1 MPATPEGP
9 GPLDRAAIVS
19 LKKPR
24 ALFMGGIVSL
34 QDERPGV
41 ASRL

>member
-1 MPATPEGP
+1 
-9 GPLDRAAIVS
+9 VS

-24 ALFMGGIVSL
+24 ALFMGGIASS
-34 QDERPGV
+34 QDKKPGV